1 MNYKL
6 TEELQVLK
14 SNAGFYI
21 GTLYYDEEWDCYF
34 PNSRETH
41 YFATQEEAEN
51 YFEQMQKI
59 SWCQ

>member
-21 GTLYYDEEWDCYF
+21 GTLYYDKKCDCYF

-41 YFATQEEAEN
+41 YFATQTEAED
-51 YFEQMQKI
+51 YFKAMKGN
-59 SWCQ
+59 